1 MAELRHLAQ
10 QNQKLRE
17 HVLLFTGKLDRFIEK
32 TMMLREEQRQRLN
45 SWKEEEKNEI
55 LTQKKKELESI
66 EKRIRDCKKQSKTV
80 REWIE
85 SERVLHD
92 KVVEAENKL
101 QEQVLFLEKATDENK
116 QLKRIYDE
124 QSKILDVDKAAKT
137 KEDQVAR
144 LRDEIWHAQQRL
156 KKLKELYHK

>member
-1 MAELRHLAQ
+1 M
-10 QNQKLRE
+10 
-17 HVLLFTGKLDRFIEK
+17 
-32 TMMLREEQRQRLN
+32 
-45 SWKEEEKNEI
+45 
-55 LTQKKKELESI
+55 
-66 EKRIRDCKKQSKTV
+66 